1 MKQVFLNLFMN
12 ALDAMPEGGTLSVR
26 VICRRRSVLVQV
38 ADTGSGIRP
47 EDLPR
52 LFEPFFTTKA
62 EGQGTGLGLYVCYGI
77 IQRHDG
83 RIHARNRPGGGTV
96 FTVRLPIG
104 EVP

>member
-1 MKQVFLNLFMN
+1 MKAVLFRKGRG
-12 ALDAMPEGGTLSVR
+12 LVCEDIPRPSPDPDQ
-26 VICRRRSVLVQV
+26 VLVQV

-96 FTVRLPIG
+96 FTVRLPVG
-104 EVP
+104 EGP